1 MHKQSGIIIL
11 LFMSELDTEKQNRRQ
26 LVHVL
31 LNMAEG
37 MLLHGAE
44 IYRVED
50 TITRM
55 GKAAGAVQMNVF
67 VITSSIVL
75 TVVFADRE
83 ILTETRRITVGSSN
97 DFTCLE
103 ELNRISRQFC
113 NAPVSPEELQKKIDV
128 AVQPPASDLMMY
140 IGSILAAGAFAVFFG
155 GNIGDGIAAGLLGVL
170 IGWMQKK
177 IRWVFPNTVSFNI
190 VCAFVI
196 GCLIGLLTKAIP
208 FLHFGMIMIG
218 DIMLL
223 IPGVATTVSIRDV
236 LVGDTI
242 SGTLRLIECLLL
254 AVALAYGFVMA
265 IMLTGGAG

>member
-55 GKAAGAVQMNVF
+55 GKAAGAAQMNVF

-103 ELNRISRQFC
+103 ELNRIGNRK
-113 NAPVSPEELQKKIDV
+113 PV
-128 AVQPPASDLMMY
+128 
-140 IGSILAAGAFAVFFG
+140 
-155 GNIGDGIAAGLLGVL
+155 
-170 IGWMQKK
+170 
-177 IRWVFPNTVSFNI
+177 
-190 VCAFVI
+190 
-196 GCLIGLLTKAIP
+196 
-208 FLHFGMIMIG
+208 
-218 DIMLL
+218 
-223 IPGVATTVSIRDV
+223 
-236 LVGDTI
+236 
-242 SGTLRLIECLLL
+242 LRK
-254 AVALAYGFVMA
+254 
-265 IMLTGGAG
+265 